1 MKKFFTLFLAL
12 VATTSFSTLSAE
24 TLSFET
30 DEEISHW
37 HFINGS
43 QPNYW
48 TIGTAAGATDGSKA
62 LYITNNGSSYGYDK
76 AQSSVVWAY
85 YDVPMSINQI
95 SFDWKCVGEDCCDYF
110 SVYLVPS
117 VGEISA
123 GSKSVPDGSIC
134 LSEKL
139 NQQD

>member
-62 LYITNNGSSYGYDK
+62 LYTLIMALRMAMIKLKVRLCGHIMMFRC
-76 AQSSVVWAY
+76 QY
-85 YDVPMSINQI
+85 YI
-95 SFDWKCVGEDCCDYF
+95 
-110 SVYLVPS
+110 
-117 VGEISA
+117 
-123 GSKSVPDGSIC
+123 KS
-134 LSEKL
+134 LSTG
-139 NQQD
+139 NV